1 MSMMKDHALVTTGPY
16 SIVRHPSYAG
26 TIMTGISVFLLH
38 ATKGSWMRESGLLRY
53 TSGKISATLLA
64 SILGMAASALVWRMK
79 AEDRE
84 LRRRFGE
91 KWDTW
96 ATEVRYMIIPGVI

>member
-1 MSMMKDHALVTTGPY
+1 
-16 SIVRHPSYAG
+16 
-26 TIMTGISVFLLH
+26 MTGISVFLLH
-38 ATKGSWMRESGLLRY
+38 ATKGSWVRESGLLRY
-53 TSGKISATLLA
+53 TSGEIGAALLA
-64 SILGMAASALVWRMK
+64 SILGMAASALLWRMK